1 MIAREGWT
9 RIVVFAVLAL
19 GVQLF
24 AGIIWALP
32 FWLLL
37 LLVIQFFR
45 DPDREIPQ
53 QPGAIVS
60 PAHGRVVA
68 IERVLDP
75 YVNQILFVLS
85 FLVLLHLLHFYSV
98 VLLLLILLYMENSQD
113 AKFLHPQRIC

>member
-9 RIVVFAVLAL
+9 RIAIFALLAFGVQVFA
-19 GVQLF
+19 GT
-24 AGIIWALP
+24 IWALP
-32 FWLLL
+32 LWLLL

-68 IERVLDP
+68 IENVVDP
-75 YVNQILFVLS
+75 YVERRALKISIFMKDRK
-85 FLVLLHLLHFYSV
+85 SV
-98 VLLLLILLYMENSQD
+98 V
-113 AKFLHPQRIC
+113 